1 MGSSLFLYF
10 DIRFSFSMTKIA
22 PFKALRPVRD
32 KVHLVA
38 TRPYYSYKKNVLKA
52 KLEDNPFTFLRIIN
66 PEFGST
72 IKTKPNSKERFE
84 LVKEKYGEFIQEGIL
99 IKDQEEHLYIY
110 RQTKDGHEF
119 TGIVAGASVKEYEND
134 LIKKHEATLTS
145 REEMFINYLDIV
157 GYNAEPVLLSYP
169 HEPAIDELLVKY
181 TEARPEYEFTTT
193 DRIKH
198 EVWILGKDETA
209 KMIKAFEKLPAAYI
223 ADGHHRSASSAG
235 LKKHR
240 QAKGTSQFPNED
252 FFLAYFIDED
262 RLKILEFNRLVKTL
276 NDLTPD
282 EFLVQLA
289 QSFDIHPLKSA
300 AKPTHE
306 HQLTMCLEG
315 KWFALDCKFSI
326 IHEEHPV
333 RCLDAE
339 ILTQS
344 VLTPILGIKDLKTDE
359 NIEFISGAESIES
372 FEEKIIKKKFKV
384 GFVLYPVSMEQ
395 VKRVADNK
403 MIMPPKSTWVEPKM
417 RSGLTIYHIN
427 E

>member
-1 MGSSLFLYF
+1 
-10 DIRFSFSMTKIA
+10 MTKIA

-52 KLEDNPFTFLRIIN
+52 KLEDNPYTFLRIIN
-66 PEFGST
+66 PEFNSEK
-72 IKTKPNSKERFE
+72 KTKPNSKERFE
-84 LVKEKYGEFIQEGIL
+84 LVKDKYKEFIDEGIL
-99 IKDQEEHLYIY
+99 IKDSQAHIYIY
-110 RQTKDGHEF
+110 RQTKNGHEF
-119 TGIVAGASVKEYEND
+119 TGIVAGASVEEYEND

-145 REEMFINYLDIV
+145 REAMFTNYLDIV

-169 HEPAIDELLVKY
+169 HEQRIDELLIQC
-181 TEARPEYEFTTT
+181 TSTRPEYEFTTT

-198 EVWILGKDETA
+198 EVWVLSEHDSLSI
-209 KMIKAFEKLPAAYI
+209 INAFEMLPATYI

-240 QAKGTSQFPNED
+240 QLKGTSQFPNED
-252 FFLAYFIDED
+252 FFLAFFIDET

-276 NDLTPD
+276 NKLTGD
-282 EFLVQLA
+282 EFLNRLGK
-289 QSFDIHPLKSA
+289 SFKIEPLSKA
-300 AKPTHE
+300 EKPAHE
-306 HQLTMCLEG
+306 HQMTMCLEG
-315 KWFALDCKFSI
+315 KWYQLDCNPEI
-326 IHEEHPV
+326 IDESHPV

-344 VLTPILGIKDLKTDE
+344 VLSPILDINDLKTDE
-359 NIEFISGAESIES
+359 NIEFISGAESIS
-372 FEEKIIKKKFKV
+372 TFEEKITKGKFKV
-384 GFVLYPVSMEQ
+384 GFVLFPASIEQ
-395 VKRVADNK
+395 VKKVADNQ

-417 RSGLTIYHIN
+417 RSGLTIYNIN

>member
-1 MGSSLFLYF
+1 
-10 DIRFSFSMTKIA
+10 MTKIA

-66 PEFGST
+66 PEFGT
-72 IKTKPNSKERFE
+72 TVKTKPNSVERFN
-84 LVKEKYGEFIQEGIL
+84 LVSEKYAEFIEDGIL
-99 IKDQEEHLYIY
+99 IKDQEAHLYVY

-119 TGIVAGASVKEYEND
+119 TGIVAGASVQEYEND

-145 REEMFINYLDIV
+145 REAMFTNYLDIV

-169 HEPAIDELLVKY
+169 HEQAIDDLLVKY
-181 TEARPEYEFTTT
+181 TAARPEYEFTTT

-198 EVWILGKDETA
+198 ELWVLSVEDSA
-209 KMIKAFEKLPAAYI
+209 SMIKAFEKLPAAYI

-240 QAKGTSQFPNED
+240 QSKGTSQFPNED
-252 FFLAYFIDED
+252 YFLAYFIDEN

-276 NDLTPD
+276 NNLTKN
-282 EFLVQLA
+282 EFLKKLEE
-289 QSFDIHPLKSA
+289 SFVISA
-300 AKPTHE
+300 LTGSSKPSHE
-306 HQLTMCLEG
+306 HQMTMCLEG
-315 KWFALDCKFSI
+315 KWFELTCKPNI
-326 IHEEHPV
+326 IDENHPV
-333 RCLDAE
+333 KCLDAE

-344 VLTPILGIKDLKTDE
+344 VLTPILGIHDLKTDE
-359 NIEFISGAESIES
+359 NIEFISGAETIES
-372 FEEKIIKKKFKV
+372 FEDKIVKGKFKV
-384 GFVLYPVSMEQ
+384 GFVLYPVSMDQ
-395 VKRVADNK
+395 VKKVADAQL
-403 MIMPPKSTWVEPKM
+403 IMPPKSTWVEPKM
-417 RSGLTIYHIN
+417 RSGLTIYNIN

>member
-1 MGSSLFLYF
+1 
-10 DIRFSFSMTKIA
+10 MTKIA

-52 KLEDNPFTFLRIIN
+52 KLEDNPYTFLRIIN

-72 IKTKPNSKERFE
+72 IKTKPNSVERFQ
-84 LVKEKYGEFIQEGIL
+84 LVREKYKEFIGEGIL
-99 IKDQEEHLYIY
+99 IKDPEAHLYIY

-145 REEMFINYLDIV
+145 REAMFTNYLDIV

-169 HEPAIDELLVKY
+169 HEQAIDDLLVKY
-181 TEARPEYEFTTT
+181 TQTRPEYEFTTT

-198 EVWILGKDETA
+198 EVWILTADETA

-240 QAKGTSQFPNED
+240 VKKGTSKFPNED
-252 FFLAYFIDED
+252 YFLAYFIDEN

-276 NDLTPD
+276 NNMTGKQ
-282 EFLVQLA
+282 FLDKLSE
-289 QSFDIHPLKSA
+289 SFDITAIKGSQ
-300 AKPTHE
+300 KPTHE
-306 HQLTMCLEG
+306 HQMTMCLEG
-315 KWFALDCKFSI
+315 KWFELNFKPAI
-326 IHEEHPV
+326 IDENHPV

-339 ILTQS
+339 ILTQA
-344 VLTPILGIKDLKTDE
+344 VLTPILGIHDLKTDE
-359 NIEFISGAESIES
+359 NIEFISGAESIDS
-372 FEEKIIKKKFKV
+372 FEDKIIKGKFKV
-384 GFVLYPVSMEQ
+384 GFVLYPISMDQ
-395 VKRVADNK
+395 VKRVADNQ

-417 RSGLTIYHIN
+417 RSGLTIYNIN